1 MKEENQGKTRNK
13 VLSVFFKLIIIAIF
27 LCGILFV
34 LKIAPNY
41 IKTEITDKTN
51 LVINCTNVTGKT
63 KQDMIIDNNGVIYL
77 SMDDIKNYY
86 DKHIYYDKQYNQ
98 IVTSSETKLA
108 VLEIGKNEITIN
120 GEKSKIKGCAKLE
133 NNIYYL
139 PISEMEK
146 VYNIKISNLENT
158 IVIESL
164 DNKLK
169 VAKVNKK
176 TAVKYKTTYFSKNIE
191 KVAEND
197 KLVIAEVTEN
207 TLPTGWVKVRTQ
219 NGKIGYI
226 EEKYLKDIK
235 EERKEKVYEKQI
247 NGKISLAW
255 EYFSEYAKA
264 PNNAG
269 IKYDGVNVVSPS
281 FFYLKLEN
289 TEKENLTKSDVETQ
303 AIILENVGN
312 EGTEYI
318 NWAKNNGYKIWPKVS
333 NDTLATT
340 IDEFSVIINDYE
352 LRKKLID
359 DILNYVEKYNLDGI
373 NLDFEYMYHTDKEA
387 FSKFVIEL
395 APQLRNKGVC
405 LSVDVTA
412 PDGSENWSLCY
423 NRHLIG
429 EIADYIV
436 YMGYDQYG
444 TNTIGTTSGFGWVE
458 RSINKFLNQEEVP
471 AEKIILALPFYTKL
485 WKTKG
490 EETIGSSVVGI
501 KNVNSKIPENATKEW
516 KEDLQQYYIQYE
528 QNGYTYKMWI
538 EDNES
543 FSKKI
548 ELVNKYNLAG
558 SAYWRKGFESESIW
572 NVIKNS
578 LNL

>member
-51 LVINCTNVTGKT
+51 LVINYTNVTGKT

-226 EEKYLKDIK
+226 E
-235 EERKEKVYEKQI
+235 
-247 NGKISLAW
+247 
-255 EYFSEYAKA
+255 
-264 PNNAG
+264 
-269 IKYDGVNVVSPS
+269 
-281 FFYLKLEN
+281 
-289 TEKENLTKSDVETQ
+289 
-303 AIILENVGN
+303 
-312 EGTEYI
+312 
-318 NWAKNNGYKIWPKVS
+318 
-333 NDTLATT
+333 
-340 IDEFSVIINDYE
+340 
-352 LRKKLID
+352 
-359 DILNYVEKYNLDGI
+359 
-373 NLDFEYMYHTDKEA
+373 
-387 FSKFVIEL
+387 
-395 APQLRNKGVC
+395 
-405 LSVDVTA
+405 
-412 PDGSENWSLCY
+412 
-423 NRHLIG
+423 
-429 EIADYIV
+429 
-436 YMGYDQYG
+436 
-444 TNTIGTTSGFGWVE
+444 
-458 RSINKFLNQEEVP
+458 
-471 AEKIILALPFYTKL
+471 
-485 WKTKG
+485 
-490 EETIGSSVVGI
+490 
-501 KNVNSKIPENATKEW
+501 
-516 KEDLQQYYIQYE
+516 
-528 QNGYTYKMWI
+528 
-538 EDNES
+538 
-543 FSKKI
+543 
-548 ELVNKYNLAG
+548 
-558 SAYWRKGFESESIW
+558 
-572 NVIKNS
+572 
-578 LNL
+578 